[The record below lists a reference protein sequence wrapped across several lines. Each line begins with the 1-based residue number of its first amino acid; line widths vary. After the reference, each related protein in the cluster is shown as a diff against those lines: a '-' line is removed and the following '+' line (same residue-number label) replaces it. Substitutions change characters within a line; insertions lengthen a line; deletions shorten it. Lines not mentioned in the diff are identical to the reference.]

1 MELKSVKICRVRTAF
16 GSCDVEKAHGFVG
29 RSTFGSKSGKTHYSP
44 TTCGHRD
51 VEKVQALLARSTFR
65 SKNLE
70 KHVNIGVFLD
80 IAMSKKY
87 YMPLGRE
94 AHFEVHSGHHT
105 FEPFLDITIS
115 KKMHCVVP
123 QSTFKRK
130 K

>member
-1 MELKSVKICRVRTAF
+1 MSKYVGFGPLLEVAMSKKRTALW
-16 GSCDVEKAHGFVG
+16 GEAHLEVKVAKHTIL
-29 RSTFGSKSGKTHYSP
+29 RPLVDIAMSKKCKPCWREAHFE
-44 TTCGHRD
+44 
-51 VEKVQALLARSTFR
+51 VK
-65 SKNLE
+65 KLE
-70 KHVNIGVFLD
+70 KHVNVGVCLD

-105 FEPFLDITIS
+105 FEPLLDITIS